1 MNDEDSWIGR
11 ATALLDRSVEGL
23 DAHTLS
29 RLNRARQA
37 ALAQAHPQWRH
48 ARVFGGAFL
57 LGSLAVLMAIG
68 IARHHVPAVPTTAA
82 DATADVLAGEDNL
95 DLYEDLD
102 FYAWLD
108 AQQGGGHG

>member
-1 MNDEDSWIGR
+1 MNDEDAWIGR

-37 ALAQAHPQWRH
+37 ALAQAHPQRRH
-48 ARVFGGAFL
+48 ARVVGGTLL

-68 IARHHVPAVPTTAA
+68 VARRHGPAVSSTAD
-82 DATADVLAGEDNL
+82 DATAEVLADEDNL
-95 DLYEDLD
+95 DLYDDLD